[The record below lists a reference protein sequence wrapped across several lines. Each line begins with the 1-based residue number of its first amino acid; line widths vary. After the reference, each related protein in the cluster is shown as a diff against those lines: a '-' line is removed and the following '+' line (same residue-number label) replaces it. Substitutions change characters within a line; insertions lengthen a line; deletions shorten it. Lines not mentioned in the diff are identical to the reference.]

1 MKNARFSDAQ
11 IMAILR
17 QAKPASG
24 DISFLSQFHWRVNT
38 LSNWRHWIILTTTP
52 KLRRSVR
59 MPKIARRQSNNRRRS
74 THKRI
79 LTASQTY

>member
-1 MKNARFSDAQ
+1 
-11 IMAILR
+11 
-17 QAKPASG
+17 
-24 DISFLSQFHWRVNT
+24 
-38 LSNWRHWIILTTTP
+38 LTTTP